1 MTSSGVRDLVP
12 PIVTGTPV
20 VGQTL
25 SCVQGIWVGGPA
37 LEYAYEWLRDGDTI
51 KGATGKTNVVRPAD
65 QGHGLSCEVTASSVR
80 GHASATS
87 STLAVPAASAPSP
100 SATCKIEISMS
111 TVVVFEGAARVRL
124 SSTSAP
130 CSGTLELTERIV
142 VVHREGKRTTSRS
155 ETLIFG
161 RGRFSLAATKR
172 GVFLVRLT
180 RTGKHMLVLARS
192 HRLMAVLGASVAGAK
207 TVKKTVQLSQAHQ
220 AR

>member
-1 MTSSGVRDLVP
+1 MVP
-12 PIVTGTPV
+12 PIVTGTPA

-51 KGATGKTNVVRPAD
+51 KGATGKTYVVGPAD

-80 GHASATS
+80 GDASAKS
-87 STLAVPAASAPSP
+87 STLAVPAASALSP
-100 SATCKIEISMS
+100 SATCKIEISTS
-111 TVVVFEGAARVRL
+111 TVFVFAGAARVRL

-142 VVHREGKRTTSRS
+142 VAHREGKRTTSRS

-180 RTGKHMLVLARS
+180 KTGEHMLVLARS

-207 TVKKTVQLSQAHQ
+207 TVKKTVQLSQTHQ